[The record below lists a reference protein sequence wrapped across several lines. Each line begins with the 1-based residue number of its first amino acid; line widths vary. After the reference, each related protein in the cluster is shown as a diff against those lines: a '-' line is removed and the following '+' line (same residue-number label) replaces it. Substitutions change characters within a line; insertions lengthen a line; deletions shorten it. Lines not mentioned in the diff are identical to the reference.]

1 MCIQSPEFITRGF
14 NIVKRIKHIS
24 LRVAQADNK
33 WYVLKGMYWD
43 YSQLAIA
50 NRTHNITYPI

>member
-43 YSQLAIA
+43 YSAVS
-50 NRTHNITYPI
+50 NC